1 MPWQLIL
8 EISQDWFSC
17 WISRVEFVSPS
28 PFFLVIHFCS
38 LLLYVDAGSASTWG
52 MAGVSAGNAKAS
64 SHTVVVQGSF
74 PTVALFGEMTVCV
87 LSLSVV
93 SNSVRPLGLWPT
105 RLLCP
110 WGFSRQEYWSGL
122 PSRGSSQSRAQTQV
136 FCIAGGFFTV
146 WATRE
151 ICSLLC
157 ATAVLMS

>member
-122 PSRGSSQSRAQTQV
+122 PCCPPGDLPTQGSNPAFPHCRQIPYHVCHQGSPARWQS
-136 FCIAGGFFTV
+136 
-146 WATRE
+146 
-151 ICSLLC
+151 LC
-157 ATAVLMS
+157 

>member
-93 SNSVRPLGLWPT
+93 SDSVRPLGLWPT

-110 WGFSRQEYWSGL
+110 WGFSRQEYWS
-122 PSRGSSQSRAQTQV
+122 A
-136 FCIAGGFFTV
+136 
-146 WATRE
+146 
-151 ICSLLC
+151 LLC
-157 ATAVLMS
+157 PPPGDLLDPGVEPASHYVSCTGRRVLYH